1 MYVHQ
6 VWAIRAVADLA
17 ANNPNNQTKLGLG
30 GACEALVD
38 VVKVLASNKEGGVG
52 SISHYSDGGYGVTCD
67 LATSAPSYS
76 LALTVTTDDAANDVG
91 TAVDDEALA
100 KWTVWA
106 IGNLVRK
113 RQYNQLFLLPSYP
126 SRITLRT
133 RYMLIHHHSSSLLI
147 SNLLQY

>member
-38 VVKVLASNKEGGVG
+38 VVKVLASNKEGAVG
-52 SISHYSDGGYGVTCD
+52 SMSHYSEGGFGVTGD
-67 LATSAPSYS
+67 AAKSAPSYS
-76 LALTVTTDDAANDVG
+76 LALTATTDDAANDVG

-113 RQYNQLFLLPSYP
+113 TLQPTFPSPLLSLSHYPSYAVYVNP
-126 SRITLRT
+126 SPLVT
-133 RYMLIHHHSSSLLI
+133 RHS
-147 SNLLQY
+147 